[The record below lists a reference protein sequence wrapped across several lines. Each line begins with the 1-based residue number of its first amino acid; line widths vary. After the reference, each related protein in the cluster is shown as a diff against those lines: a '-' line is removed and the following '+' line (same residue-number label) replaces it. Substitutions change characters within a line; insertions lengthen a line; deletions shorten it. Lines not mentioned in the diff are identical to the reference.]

1 MSTSSKIK
9 ELTRKNNIQF
19 LVSDFANR
27 SRQKYFSQR
36 SHENNLIQ
44 TQKTGVT
51 FFVRHSGLLCIS
63 NYESSLIICFRWS
76 ADGSLPYPA
85 AALSTM

>member
-19 LVSDFANR
+19 LLSEYANL
-27 SRQKYFSQR
+27 SRQSTR
-36 SHENNLIQ
+36 TSNLHENNLIQ

-51 FFVRHSGLLCIS
+51 FFVRHGGLRRIFH
-63 NYESSLIICFRWS
+63 IKK
-76 ADGSLPYPA
+76 AV
-85 AALSTM
+85 